1 MGTKTK
7 QRTDLLFF
15 WGKLLALAA
24 LVGLTALMLHLQTTK
39 DVPVSEIQ
47 TEMGDLLSALE
58 EGDANT
64 LKRLYALD
72 GSAYDGWFLY
82 TSGSMMDVTELL
94 VVKVSDPDQLSEVED
109 AVNQR
114 LDQQKHSF
122 DGYGTNQMDLLN
134 HASQQEKGSYYFFGV
149 SKEIDQWEE
158 AFLSCIS

>member
-1 MGTKTK
+1 METKTS
-7 QRTDLLFF
+7 RLSNTLFF
-15 WGKLLALAA
+15 CGKLLALAFLA
-24 LVGLTALMLHLQTTK
+24 ALTALMLHLQTTK
-39 DVPVSEIQ
+39 DVPVTEIQ
-47 TEMGDLLSALE
+47 TALSGLLSGLE

-82 TSGSMMDVTELL
+82 TSGSMMDVTEIL
-94 VVKVSDPDQLSEVED
+94 VVKVSDTGQLSDIAD

-114 LDQQKHSF
+114 LSEQKHSF

-134 HASQQEKGSYYFFGV
+134 HASQQEKGNYYFFGV
-149 SKEIDQWEE
+149 SEEIDQWEE